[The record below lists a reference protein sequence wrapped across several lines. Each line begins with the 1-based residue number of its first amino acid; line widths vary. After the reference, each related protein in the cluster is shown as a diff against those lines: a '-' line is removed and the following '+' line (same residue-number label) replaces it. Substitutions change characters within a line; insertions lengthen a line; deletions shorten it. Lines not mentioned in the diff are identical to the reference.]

1 MTPESGHISYCP
13 SRFIHHRMIVF
24 ILFQSLKM
32 SDKIWFRTGEA
43 TVFSSAGQGT
53 DAMPEILIG
62 SVKGPAGHAFAT
74 LMGQTEG
81 HTRMFAIRA
90 CNQQVRPATLMVPKV
105 TIKSTAYVNLFG
117 GPVQSALA
125 DAVLDSVIAGVLPAN
140 EVNDLCIIAM
150 IWIAPECATNP
161 DLDRKDLYRT
171 NYEAMKLAISRA
183 MSNSPSIEEL
193 IANRNKIVHEMYDP
207 ETGESQW

>member
-1 MTPESGHISYCP
+1 MSES
-13 SRFIHHRMIVF
+13 
-24 ILFQSLKM
+24 
-32 SDKIWFRTGEA
+32 IWFRTGEA
-43 TVFSSAGQGT
+43 TVFSSEGQGT

-62 SVKGPAGHAFAT
+62 SIRGPAGHAFAN

-90 CNQQVRPATLMVPKV
+90 CNQQVRPATIMVPKV
-105 TIKSTAYVNLFG
+105 TIKSTDYVNLFG
-117 GPVQSALA
+117 GPVQSAVA
-125 DAVLDSVIAGVLPAN
+125 DAVLDSVIDGVIPADQAN
-140 EVNDLCIIAM
+140 EICIIAM

-171 NYEAMKLAISRA
+171 NYEAMKLAIQRA
-183 MSNSPSIEEL
+183 MTQSPSIEEL
-193 IANRNKIVHEMYDP
+193 IVNRHIIAHEMYDP

>member
-1 MTPESGHISYCP
+1 MP
-13 SRFIHHRMIVF
+13 
-24 ILFQSLKM
+24 LFYSFWGYLM
-32 SDKIWFRTGEA
+32 SDTIWFRTGEA
-43 TVFSSAGQGT
+43 TVFSSDGQGT

-62 SVKGPAGHAFAT
+62 SVRGPAGHAFAN

-90 CNQQVRPATLMVPKV
+90 CNQQVKPATIMVPKV
-105 TIKSTAYVNLFG
+105 TIKSTDYVNLFG
-117 GPVQSALA
+117 GPVQSAVA
-125 DAVLDSVIAGVLPAN
+125 DAVLDSVIEGVIPADQA
-140 EVNDLCIIAM
+140 NDLCIIAM
-150 IWIAPECATNP
+150 LWIAPECATNP

-183 MSNSPSIEEL
+183 MNNSPSIDEL
-193 IANRNKIVHEMYDP
+193 IANRHKIVHEMYDP

>member
-1 MTPESGHISYCP
+1 MP
-13 SRFIHHRMIVF
+13 VF
-24 ILFQSLKM
+24 SHFFWGYVM
-32 SDKIWFRTGEA
+32 SDEIWFRTGEA
-43 TVFSSAGQGT
+43 TVFSSDGQGT

-62 SVKGPAGHAFAT
+62 SVRGPAGHAFAN

-90 CNQQVRPATLMVPKV
+90 CNQQVKPATIIVPKV
-105 TIKSTAYVNLFG
+105 TIKSTDYVNLFG
-117 GPVQSALA
+117 GPVQSAVA
-125 DAVLDSVIAGVLPAN
+125 DAVLDSVIEGVIPAGQA
-140 EVNDLCIIAM
+140 NDLCIIAM
-150 IWIAPECATNP
+150 LWIAPECATNP

-183 MSNSPSIEEL
+183 MNNSPSIEEL
-193 IANRNKIVHEMYDP
+193 IANRHKIVHEMYDP

>member
-1 MTPESGHISYCP
+1 MLDE
-13 SRFIHHRMIVF
+13 
-24 ILFQSLKM
+24 
-32 SDKIWFRTGEA
+32 IWFRTGEA
-43 TVFSSAGQGT
+43 TVFSSDGQGT

-62 SVKGPAGHAFAT
+62 SVKGPVGQAFAN
-74 LMGQTEG
+74 LMGQTAG

-90 CNQQVRPATLMVPKV
+90 CNQQVRPATIMVPKV
-105 TIKSTAYVNLFG
+105 TIKSTDYVNLFG
-117 GPVQSALA
+117 GPVQSAVA
-125 DAVLDSVIAGVLPAN
+125 DAVLDSVIAGVIPAAQAN
-140 EVNDLCIIAM
+140 NLCIVAM
-150 IWIAPECATNP
+150 LWIAPECAANP

-193 IANRNKIVHEMYDP
+193 IANRHKIVHEMYDP